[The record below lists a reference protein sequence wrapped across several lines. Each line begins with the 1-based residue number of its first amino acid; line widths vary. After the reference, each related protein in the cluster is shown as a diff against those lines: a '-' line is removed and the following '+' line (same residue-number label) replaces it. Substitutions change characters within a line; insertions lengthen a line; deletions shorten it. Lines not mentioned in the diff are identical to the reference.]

1 MASTPCWRNARPR
14 RSTVRWLPNW
24 WSGNPPAARYKHSA
38 THRRQYFSLDTEMRV
53 THYSYV
59 LIKPFYGF
67 CTIHPV
73 AFNREV
79 IEAVSTGPGFRLGID
94 GVGPSPELRLNGKFR
109 TRTTTTK
116 SFDCSSGR
124 TAGAWPRTPSPGWRN
139 L

>member
-67 CTIHPV
+67 CAIHPV
-73 AFNREV
+73 TCNREV
-79 IEAVSTGPGFRLGID
+79 IEAVSTGPGFSTGHRWRGAIA
-94 GVGPSPELRLNGKFR
+94 GTETSTANFELVRRQQKFR
-109 TRTTTTK
+109 LQFR
-116 SFDCSSGR
+116 
-124 TAGAWPRTPSPGWRN
+124 PYGWS
-139 L
+139 LAAYT